1 MDIKQFRDSAEL
13 SDFTVYIDNERFKL
27 HKFPLYTKSDFFK
40 EIASSNP
47 VCQISEFPGG
57 SKTFSVIADFCYG
70 KEISVSSQN
79 VVYLY
84 AAADLLKMKGRENML
99 EISREFIDTIFRN
112 AYETKEISD
121 LICVLCLAYSMK
133 SDAVKKFYDESVEM
147 LLSLWLHEESGF
159 KRLYTGHSKSS
170 SDCGILHDDQFIA
183 DYLVYVPLGTIIKL
197 VELARDKRV
206 DEKIILNLCA
216 KYLGRILDH
225 FDAAVQ
231 DKGENG
237 KASDAQ
243 NLTESKNVEAKETSC
258 THDHPFCGLSLLVKI
273 DHQKKLEKL
282 YEDNASLSESLKN
295 SLEQFE
301 NIFQVLKQPV
311 DLSDFINKTWITKAL
326 ILTDPNRV
334 KTKCRPDVLKIA
346 NKILSALDEEDYDQL
361 SPSVLNDIIC
371 ANDIK
376 VVKQPVEE
384 ITRLSRRSSKQRQS
398 YSTEGNFDSNKSES
412 PNNNNNRRRS
422 SAKEHLEANANES
435 NANPVETRL
444 ELPETVRHQII
455 RYMCRKAEE
464 QKLTMEDYIQFLKKI
479 QMPNSKTSVDDD
491 LVNILKKLT
500 EPGQKLCEEDK
511 KEIIN
516 YIKLNNC
523 TADTLNDVLGMDLFP
538 PKAIAEAAL
547 YVANQAQGKQI
558 CPFAKFRGCSEYPY
572 IGGLSNAYY
581 TKPSSLPMRGRSQ
594 YRDNLQCGSHCSRT
608 LYPSYTNTLRSS
620 SLNARP
626 TSDCKDFNCR
636 PQPLLPCYPFQP
648 YSNAGSKYC
657 FDAYSAKY
665 SSPSTT
671 NNSSSNYLRKSFN
684 KDNIPYPETLN
695 NFNDYSSKSL
705 WRQKYLTTSN
715 NLY

>member
-243 NLTESKNVEAKETSC
+243 NLTESKNVEAK
-258 THDHPFCGLSLLVKI
+258 
-273 DHQKKLEKL
+273 
-282 YEDNASLSESLKN
+282 
-295 SLEQFE
+295 
-301 NIFQVLKQPV
+301 
-311 DLSDFINKTWITKAL
+311 
-326 ILTDPNRV
+326 DPNRV

-665 SSPSTT
+665 SS
-671 NNSSSNYLRKSFN
+671 KS
-684 KDNIPYPETLN
+684 ITV
-695 NFNDYSSKSL
+695 
-705 WRQKYLTTSN
+705 
-715 NLY
+715 

>member
-1 MDIKQFRDSAEL
+1 MDMTQFRDSAEL
-13 SDFTVYIDNERFKL
+13 SDFTVYINNERFKL
-27 HKFPLYTKSDFFK
+27 HKFPLYTKSDYFK

-47 VCQISEFPGG
+47 VCQISDFPGG

-70 KEISVSSQN
+70 KEISISSQN

-84 AAADLLKMKGRENML
+84 AAAELLKMRGRENML
-99 EISREFIDTIFRN
+99 EISKEFIDNIFRN

-121 LICVLCLAYSMK
+121 LICVLCSAYSLK
-133 SDAVKKFYDESVEM
+133 SDVVKKLYDESVEV
-147 LLSLWLHEESGF
+147 LLSLWLHEENGF

-170 SDCGILHDDQFIA
+170 SDCSILHDDQFIA

-206 DEKIILNLCA
+206 DEKIILSLCA

-225 FDAAVQ
+225 FDATVQ
-231 DKGENG
+231 DKGDNG

-243 NLTESKNVEAKETSC
+243 NLTDSKNVKAKDTSC
-258 THDHPFCGLSLLVKI
+258 DHNHPFCGLCLLVKI

-282 YEDNASLSESLKN
+282 YEDNPSLYETLKN

-301 NIFQVLKQPV
+301 NVFEVLKQPV
-311 DLSDFINKTWITKAL
+311 DLSDFINKIWITKAL

-346 NKILSALDEEDYDQL
+346 NKILSSLDEEDYDQL

-371 ANDIK
+371 ANDTK
-376 VVKQPVEE
+376 VVKQQTVEE
-384 ITRLSRRSSKQRQS
+384 ITSLSRRSSKQRQS
-398 YSTEGNFDSNKSES
+398 FAEGDTNEI
-412 PNNNNNRRRS
+412 PNNCRRRS
-422 SAKEHLEANANES
+422 SIKEQQPEANTSES
-435 NANPVETRL
+435 NANTVETKL

-455 RYMCRKAEE
+455 RYMYRKAEE
-464 QKLTMEDYIQFLKKI
+464 QKLTLEDYIQFLKKI
-479 QMPNSKTSVDDD
+479 QASNSQTSVDDD

-500 EPGQKLCEEDK
+500 ESGQKLSEEDK

-558 CPFAKFRGCSEYPY
+558 CPLAKFRGCSEYPY
-572 IGGLSNAYY
+572 IGLRNSYY

-594 YRDNLQCGSHCSRT
+594 YRDNFQCSSHCSRT
-608 LYPSYTNTLRSS
+608 LFPSYSNTSRSS

-626 TSDCKDFNCR
+626 SSGCKDFHCR
-636 PQPLLPCYPFQP
+636 PPLLPCYPFQP
-648 YSNAGSKYC
+648 YPNGSKYC
-657 FDAYSAKY
+657 FDTCSAKY
-665 SSPSTT
+665 SNPSTM
-671 NNSSSNYLRKSFN
+671 NNNNNSNYLRKSFN
-684 KDNIPYPETLN
+684 KGNIHYPADTFN
-695 NFNDYSSKSL
+695 NFNDYSKSS
-705 WRQKYLTTSN
+705 WRQKYLTTTTTNN